1 MAEARAA
8 GDLARRIDE
17 RIRGDCESG
26 LVPQIVLDL
35 DGTLFDNVP
44 RTKQILLDQSRSLF
58 GPDAG
63 ITTTIEG
70 LAEEAFEY
78 NPVDTLRKHG
88 IEDEPTLV
96 RLREAWARAF
106 FGSDYLL
113 HDAPLNG
120 GVAAARA
127 WWEKGAELNYLTGR
141 HVPDMY
147 LGTSR
152 SLHDAGFPIG
162 TIRTQLLMKPAF
174 DLNDVDFK
182 IETVPL
188 IRRKGP
194 IVLIVDN
201 DPRVLNPLAGEVPE
215 AISVMVRTLHPKDAP
230 ELTGTIPIV
239 EDFREL
245 MT

>member
-1 MAEARAA
+1 MADTHAA
-8 GDLARRIDE
+8 GRLARRIDD
-17 RIRGDCESG
+17 RIREECANG

-44 RTKQILLDQSRSLF
+44 RTKLILLDQARAMF
-58 GPDAG
+58 GPEADL
-63 ITTTIEG
+63 TRTIEE

-88 IEDEPTLV
+88 IEDEQVLA

-106 FGSDYLL
+106 FGSDYLR
-113 HDAPLNG
+113 HDSPLTG
-120 GVAAARA
+120 GVPAARS
-127 WWEKGAELNYLTGR
+127 WWERGAELNYLTGR
-141 HVPDMY
+141 HVPEMY
-147 LGTSR
+147 PGTSR
-152 SLHDAGFPIG
+152 SLYDAGFPIG

-174 DLNDVDFK
+174 DLADVDFK

-201 DPRVLNPLAGEVPE
+201 DPRVLNPLSDAVPE

-230 ELTGTIPIV
+230 ALSDRIPVV

-245 MT
+245 MA